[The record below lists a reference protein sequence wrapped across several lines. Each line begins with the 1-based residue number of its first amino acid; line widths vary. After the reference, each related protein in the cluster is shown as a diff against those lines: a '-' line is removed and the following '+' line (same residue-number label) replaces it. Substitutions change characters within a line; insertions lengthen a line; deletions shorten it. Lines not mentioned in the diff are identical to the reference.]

1 MTSSATPDALIA
13 SITADRPILATFDF
27 ADKTFDVIRKP
38 STLLIAELARTGS
51 GDPEAI
57 GVLAEF
63 FEVTL
68 GKDGYRIFKK
78 AFNEADL
85 DEDQDVLMGILS
97 DVLEQTLGRPTRS
110 SKN

>member
-1 MTSSATPDALIA
+1 MTLSATPDALDA
-13 SITADRPILATFDF
+13 SVASVRPVLATIDF
-27 ADKTFDVIRKP
+27 AGKTFDVIRKP

-51 GDPEAI
+51 GEPDAI

-68 GKDGYRIFKK
+68 GKEGYHDFKR

-85 DEDQDVLMGILS
+85 DNDNEVLMGLLS
-97 DVLEQTLGRPTRS
+97 EVLEKTLGRPTQ
-110 SKN
+110 